1 LIVLVPLPLCFTLS
15 EAGEAVIVKFGDEVA
30 LTVRASVV
38 VATRLPEVP
47 VIVTV
52 APPVVADA
60 LAVSVSV
67 LVPVV
72 GFGLNPAVTPLGRPD
87 AARVTLPVNPLTSFT
102 VMVLVPLAPPLVI
115 VKLVVESESVKLG
128 VEAPVSVLIRVAPFG
143 VPHPVTKS

>member
-1 LIVLVPLPLCFTLS
+1 LIVLVPLPPRFTLS
-15 EAGEAVIVKFGDEVA
+15 EAGEALIVKFGDAGA

-38 VATRLPEVP
+38 VATRLPEAP
-47 VIVTV
+47 VMVTV
-52 APPVVADA
+52 ALPFVADA

-102 VMVLVPLAPPLVI
+102 VMVLVPLAPLSAI
-115 VKLVVESESVKLG
+115 VRLFGESERVKLG

-143 VPHPVTKS
+143 VPHPVTRS